1 MIRILLAAV
10 TFLLLLAGCSG
21 GPTETVSGATVEPTG
36 NTGGAGSTR
45 SPENTESMESTES
58 PETPGSPGSTEG
70 AGVPGDRSSDVVVRF
85 HRCLGMT
92 CDGGDAMSV
101 TAGGRALSLRKGELV
116 AVTLPRAELR
126 ELRAGIVAD
135 LAGREGTLDRTGGAT
150 DQPFAVVTV
159 VDAAGRTHETRLEG
173 SPTAEDARIVAAI
186 DRLGALTARIRS
198 TGTPDRTG
206 PISVTMY
213 EDPNTRT
220 GREAAWPGGVP
231 TPVTSGNHGVREYR
245 GEQAEAVRAA
255 LGGPGDEVGVRAGDK
270 VLVARWEAVLP

>member
-10 TFLLLLAGCSG
+10 TLLLLLAGCSG
-21 GPTETVSGATVEPTG
+21 GPTGTVSGATVEPTG
-36 NTGGAGSTR
+36 SGEGAGSTG
-45 SPENTESMESTES
+45 ST
-58 PETPGSPGSTEG
+58 ETPGTPGTPGSTEG
-70 AGVPGDRSSDVVVRF
+70 AGVPGDRPSDVVVRF

-126 ELRAGIVAD
+126 ELRAGLTAD
-135 LAGREGTLDRTGGAT
+135 LAGREGTLDRTEGAT

-206 PISVTMY
+206 PITVTMY

-220 GREAAWPGGVP
+220 GREAAWPGDVP
-231 TPVTSGNHGVREYR
+231 TPITSGNHGVREYR

-255 LGGPGDEVGVRAGDK
+255 LGGPGDEVGVRAGDR